1 VTGFDRALAASGAVT
16 GLLGVAL
23 SAMAAHGAS
32 GSQLDIAARFLLV
45 HAPAL
50 LALAALAANG
60 LIGPRVAR
68 LSGFVLILGLMLFCG
83 DLTRRALAGVPLA
96 PYAAPAGGLALMAG
110 WALAGIAALLRRR

>member
-1 VTGFDRALAASGAVT
+1 VTGFDRAIAAAGAVA

-23 SAMAAHGAS
+23 SAMATHGAS
-32 GSQLDIAARFLLV
+32 GGQLDIAARFLLV

-50 LALAALAANG
+50 LALAALAAGG
-60 LIGPRVAR
+60 LIGPRAAR
-68 LSGFVLILGLMLFCG
+68 LGGLLLILGLLLFCG
-83 DLTRRALAGVPLA
+83 DLTRRAYAGIPLA